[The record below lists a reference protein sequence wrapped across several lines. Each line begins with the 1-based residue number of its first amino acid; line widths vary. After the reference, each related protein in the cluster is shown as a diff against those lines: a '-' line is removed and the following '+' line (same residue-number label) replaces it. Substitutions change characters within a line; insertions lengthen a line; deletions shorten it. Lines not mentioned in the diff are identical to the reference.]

1 MWPANLW
8 LHDISATASEHHAV
22 TGDEMAEALKAI
34 GWTSGELARRLDI
47 RADTVQSW
55 LIGRRPI
62 PPNVE
67 RWLHQVRASLST
79 APQWPDGWR

>member
-1 MWPANLW
+1 MTAIP
-8 LHDISATASEHHAV
+8 DQATLAAM
-22 TGDEMAEALKAI
+22 TGDEMAATLKAI

-67 RWLHQVRASLST
+67 RWLYQVRDSLST